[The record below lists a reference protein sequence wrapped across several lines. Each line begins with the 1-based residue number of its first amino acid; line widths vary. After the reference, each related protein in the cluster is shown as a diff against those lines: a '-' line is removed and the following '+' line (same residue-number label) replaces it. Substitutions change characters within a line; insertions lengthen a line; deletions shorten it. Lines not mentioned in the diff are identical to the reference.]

1 MLEPIHTTRRSAS
14 HGALNRSYSSTSDP
28 LHRPRRVHSR
38 QQLRSVNENSSLLAF
53 PGPLES
59 MLKTTTETGDIGLFS
74 IRPVRSSGNFHA
86 PPSRRRPGHGETPL
100 SRRPNGDGMRT
111 YSLRDDRRW
120 LPSYRD
126 TTSEI
131 IYMYGSD
138 SLRSASSA
146 FTPPYNDM
154 GNRSYSMT
162 TCSSRRPPSQK
173 PSGDTLNSQHEG
185 YLQRPRSPFPYPTRL
200 KRPGVRPASP
210 ALTENGAVDYSKM
223 VGIDRVSRRTVHGS
237 YKPTYPQYGPRQMP
251 RLRADGTSSSESF
264 PNYGAADKYSLHNGI
279 SPLSPGPWGHRYRGR
294 LGSSAS
300 EHSLRTSSLTSI
312 LNMYQR
318 STCGPPTRNPSLR
331 VQPPGTF
338 YYDYS
343 EAFDYTTDTPPPMPD
358 FPSDV
363 ATRSTS
369 LNQSRITGDECES
382 VSQELDKYHR
392 SPSGPRLHAE
402 DKLPSPRPY
411 SQDPQGFTPQHER
424 QNARDTLRQM
434 SSKEPS
440 SADLSKDNSPRFNS
454 NPSPFPFKAGVDS
467 QGSSGDELLT
477 NSRSAGMT
485 SSPRYDDEEWSIGTA
500 VVPRRQNASLTVRS
514 HLQFS
519 TPRSARV
526 VTSRSYEEN
535 MRRLA
540 ASPPKPSPL
549 SGNTHHSLP
558 AHYRQRGAVSS
569 SLRVKTRRNTA
580 YPINLGYSELASTGV
595 SLGGNTSTDTQDG
608 FAASEDSLDQQ
619 RTVFSSLPE
628 QIQDKNMAAKSRYAN
643 HPALDAEGYFFG
655 HPAVND
661 ANSRSHKR
669 SFAVPTINTNELH
682 NLADSDVDSIVDR
695 SRTPMLAP
703 HPISPARQLRLQN
716 SVPQLMKSLPPLPGV
731 SVRSDSC
738 IANFSSQDLE
748 YIMGIPTPGPSCFG
762 DEQTTMDGLV
772 FSRDLNQQQPRLG
785 TPSSPVVKSPLACST
800 GADER
805 GNNGAHGDQR
815 EQPRRSGSRNSSRNS
830 KLKLKVSRGALNKMH
845 AEGIGGRRNTVA
857 GPMREW
863 SGPGPLTPRGQ
874 PSMSHSKTGPTN
886 MDSLVESVGE
896 TEKTDICDGEVAFID
911 SAFTSTPAPAIPDRH
926 QDHHGDKCSPPTHES
941 SEVTSPTARSE
952 ARSSLSQDGCVSGKS
967 PRGLKKRF
975 SDLRVRLA
983 ESRLRS
989 AETLALGGRIGEV
1002 IEVVNI
1008 PPVEAPM
1015 TESGDGSR
1023 VDLTRKDG
1031 DGDNNSSDYGAGKH
1045 QSRGFRGKM
1054 SRWFK
1059 AARQVVMGACSGS
1072 GKRG

>member
-1 MLEPIHTTRRSAS
+1 MEPIHTTRRSQS
-14 HGALNRSYSSTSDP
+14 HGALNRSY
-28 LHRPRRVHSR
+28 HSR
-38 QQLRSVNENSSLLAF
+38 QQLRSVNENSSLLVS

-86 PPSRRRPGHGETPL
+86 SSSRRRPGYGETPL
-100 SRRPNGDGMRT
+100 SRRPNGDGIRS

-131 IYMYGSD
+131 ISMYGSD
-138 SLRSASSA
+138 SRRSASSA
-146 FTPPYNDM
+146 FTPPCNDM

-173 PSGDTLNSQHEG
+173 PSGDMQTQQHEG

-237 YKPTYPQYGPRQMP
+237 YKPTYPHYGNRQMP
-251 RLRADGTSSSESF
+251 RLRQDGTSSSESF
-264 PNYGAADKYSLHNGI
+264 PNYGAADKYSLHGGL
-279 SPLSPGPWGHRYRGR
+279 SPLSPAPWGHRYRGR

-343 EAFDYTTDTPPPMPD
+343 EGFDYTTDSPPPLPD
-358 FPSDV
+358 FPSDI

-369 LNQSRITGDECES
+369 FCQSRDMDNDPRTDLHD
-382 VSQELDKYHR
+382 VVKYHR
-392 SPSGPRLHAE
+392 SPSGPTLQSEEKPLNLQTH
-402 DKLPSPRPY
+402 
-411 SQDPQGFTPQHER
+411 SQDSEEIDSQSQGDQHSLQDTP
-424 QNARDTLRQM
+424 RQM
-434 SSKEPS
+434 PRNEQSNANIMKE
-440 SADLSKDNSPRFNS
+440 NSPRFHTER
-454 NPSPFPFKAGVDS
+454 SPFPFNGGVKS
-467 QGSSGDELLT
+467 QGSSSDEVT
-477 NSRSAGMT
+477 ASSRGAGMAQ
-485 SSPRYDDEEWSIGTA
+485 SSRYEDEEWSIGTA
-500 VVPRRQNASLTVRS
+500 VVRRRQNASLTVRS

-519 TPRSARV
+519 TPRAARV
-526 VTSRSYEEN
+526 STTRSYDEN

-540 ASPPKPSPL
+540 ASPSKPSPL
-549 SGNTHHSLP
+549 SDSTHHSLP
-558 AHYRQRGAVSS
+558 AHYRERRTVSS
-569 SLRVKTRRNTA
+569 SLRVQTRRNTA
-580 YPINLGYSELASTGV
+580 YPRDFGYSGLASTED
-595 SLGGNTSTDTQDG
+595 SSGGNASTDTQDG
-608 FAASEDSLDQQ
+608 FATSEDGMGHSHTD
-619 RTVFSSLPE
+619 FSSLPD
-628 QIQDKNMAAKSRYAN
+628 QNQDKAVACGSAA
-643 HPALDAEGYFFG
+643 DADG
-655 HPAVND
+655 HVLEQLHMDDPGTRGHRRNLAMPV
-661 ANSRSHKR
+661 
-669 SFAVPTINTNELH
+669 INTNDLR
-682 NLADSDVDSIVDR
+682 NLTESDIDSIVDR

-716 SVPQLMKSLPPLPGV
+716 SVPQLMKALPPLPGI
-731 SVRSDSC
+731 SVRSESC

-748 YIMGIPTPGPSCFG
+748 YVMGFPTPEPSSFG
-762 DEQTTMDGLV
+762 VGYTTMVDPM
-772 FSRDLNQQQPRLG
+772 FPYSSDQQEPMFKM
-785 TPSSPVVKSPLACST
+785 PSSPLAYAMGT
-800 GADER
+800 DEPWD
-805 GNNGAHGDQR
+805 NGAHVDQR

-845 AEGIGGRRNTVA
+845 AEGIGGRRNTVT
-857 GPMREW
+857 GPAREW
-863 SGPGPLTPRGQ
+863 SGPPLPPRGQ
-874 PSMSHSKTGPTN
+874 PSMSHLNQGVAN
-886 MDSLVESVGE
+886 MDSLIESAGE
-896 TEKTDICDGEVAFID
+896 AEKTDTGNGEVAFLNSPLSSI
-911 SAFTSTPAPAIPDRH
+911 PAPALPDRH
-926 QDHHGDKCSPPTHES
+926 QDHVGDQPSPATQEVR
-941 SEVTSPTARSE
+941 EVTSPTGRSE
-952 ARSSLSQDGCVSGKS
+952 VRSSLSHDSCVSGKS

-989 AETLALGGRIGEV
+989 AETLTPTGRIGEV

-1015 TESGDGSR
+1015 SESGHGSR
-1023 VDLTRKDG
+1023 VNLAKKDG
-1031 DGDNNSSDYGAGKH
+1031 DGDNNASDGDAGKH
-1045 QSRGFRGKM
+1045 QGRGFRGRM

-1059 AARQVVMGACSGS
+1059 TARQVVMGACSGS